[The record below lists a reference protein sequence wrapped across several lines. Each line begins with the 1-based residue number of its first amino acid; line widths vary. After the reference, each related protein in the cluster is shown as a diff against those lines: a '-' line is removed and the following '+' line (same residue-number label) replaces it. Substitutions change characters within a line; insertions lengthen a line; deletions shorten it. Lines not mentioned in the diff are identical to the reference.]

1 MLAGVTAPVRSVE
14 RKVNLLGQYAH
25 HATSSRFHR
34 RTYHLG
40 RSGGAAAA
48 AAAAVAAVACLGT
61 AEEANL
67 AAANAA
73 KRRVEDL
80 HIVHYLEDHAPIPKP
95 QNSASRPSSSK
106 SSKRSNSSKDAT
118 SDFSS
123 SSRGEY
129 SIEAPAEPSSSGAT
143 WGDDVSAFADLMTE
157 AMTEDD
163 AFGDNCEALLG
174 SNSDLNSDHHHTGPF
189 EFSSEVSSSLGLR
202 SNSSSASP
210 TPRVETPPLPRPLNA
225 PHGKTDSFDSQ
236 RPFKSV
242 SDHSI
247 ATPMV
252 QSSSNSPCCILD
264 LAPECCDIAGGTKV
278 LLVLSD
284 PIQTGVHGSEQSPH
298 ENLYVGF
305 RSYGDSLTTESVLQS
320 NALGISAID
329 ARVGHHSDGSSIS
342 NSSSGWTWVEGLA
355 VGSAVV
361 RCLAPPMQ
369 PGAAQVVVAC
379 HVPSLNHQV
388 SSGSTTSIDSQR
400 LQFLTPFQDD
410 ALAANSR
417 VMFRYTGGARNH
429 DFLQPSWASASME
442 NSVAVPPRPPISQ
455 ASFTT
460 SGSQDRLSRSRE
472 EESNHLGGSAWMA
485 EEQERKIRV
494 VARPEP
500 GHPQP
505 PSLLNA
511 SVTTSGGSSY
521 SGNSS
526 YNSDNSGRTNDTSD
540 TSGASALGNSSF
552 NSMGSR
558 GAGGAVSGEE
568 DGRILGL
575 DGLLVDG
582 EALPELLDDASLH
595 QLGELE
601 LEDVLERLLMR
612 VVQQMVLLAAGDDDL
627 KVMQH
632 GGAVE
637 RNNHVISRRLYI
649 YIG

>member
-1 MLAGVTAPVRSVE
+1 MLAGVAAPVRSVE

-40 RSGGAAAA
+40 RSGGATAA

-67 AAANAA
+67 AIANAA

-80 HIVHYLEDHAPIPKP
+80 HIVHYLEDHAPVLKP

-106 SSKRSNSSKDAT
+106 SSKSSNSSKHDT

-123 SSRGEY
+123 SNRGEC
-129 SIEAPAEPSSSGAT
+129 SIEAPAEPSSSGAM

-157 AMTEDD
+157 AMAEDD

-174 SNSDLNSDHHHTGPF
+174 GSSDLNSDQHHTGSF
-189 EFSSEVSSSLGLR
+189 EFSSGVPSSLGLPL
-202 SNSSSASP
+202 NSSSASQ
-210 TPRVETPPLPRPLNA
+210 TLLVETPPLPRPSNA
-225 PHGKTDSFDSQ
+225 LHGNNNNFDS
-236 RPFKSV
+236 PEASLKSV

-264 LAPECCDIAGGTKV
+264 LAPECCDIAGGTKI
-278 LLVLSD
+278 LLVLSKAIPTD
-284 PIQTGVHGSEQSPH
+284 VHGSGQPPNES
-298 ENLYVGF
+298 LYVGF
-305 RSYGDSLTTESVLQS
+305 RSYNEPLATDLMLQN
-320 NALGISAID
+320 NALRIRTTD
-329 ARVGHHSDGSSIS
+329 ARGGHHSDGSSS
-342 NSSSGWTWVEGLA
+342 NGRSGWSWVEGLA
-355 VGSAVV
+355 VGSAAV

-369 PGAAQVVVAC
+369 SGTAQVVIARHALSC
-379 HVPSLNHQV
+379 NNQV
-388 SSGSTTSIDSQR
+388 SSGSTTSSDSQQ

-410 ALAANSR
+410 ALAANPR
-417 VMFRYTGGARNH
+417 VMFRDTGGAGNH
-429 DFLQPSWASASME
+429 DFLQPSWASASTTHASMKD
-442 NSVAVPPRPPISQ
+442 SVAVPPRPPISQ

-460 SGSQDRLSRSRE
+460 SGSQGRLSRSRKE
-472 EESNHLGGSAWMA
+472 ENNSVNGSVWMA
-485 EEQERKIRV
+485 EEQERKVRV

-505 PSLLNA
+505 PPLLNA
-511 SVTTSGGSSY
+511 SVTTAGESSNR
-521 SGNSS
+521 GNSS
-526 YNSDNSGRTNDTSD
+526 YNSDSSGSSGRTNDTSD

-552 NSMGSR
+552 SSMGSR
-558 GAGGAVSGEE
+558 GAGGAVLEGE
-568 DGRILGL
+568 DGRIIGL

-627 KVMQH
+627 KVK
-632 GGAVE
+632 
-637 RNNHVISRRLYI
+637 
-649 YIG
+649 